1 MPECPTD
8 NRRHK
13 VHSSEANKEF
23 SSNQKHFPNKIVRRD
38 SKNYGRDHPKVS
50 EKFQS
55 RVSVESDQI
64 SRKMMSALWCL
75 LIFLTRI
82 SAITLYCPT
91 GKIYSVSS
99 PFSALAAFEDQCQ
112 CQVAGSQETILSCE
126 LMIFLKYLIIFARTE
141 PGAGTIQAI
150 STWVVPQCWDL

>member
-1 MPECPTD
+1 M
-8 NRRHK
+8 
-13 VHSSEANKEF
+13 
-23 SSNQKHFPNKIVRRD
+23 
-38 SKNYGRDHPKVS
+38 
-50 EKFQS
+50 
-55 RVSVESDQI
+55 SV
-64 SRKMMSALWCL
+64 LWCL

-126 LMIFLKYLIIFARTE
+126 LMIFLKYLIIFAISMTSAMRQGGDRLPAT
-141 PGAGTIQAI
+141 GSSITIFSRSADQV
-150 STWVVPQCWDL
+150 STLSKEFVKLSCRCPCCSIGPSWNWL